1 MLLWAL
7 AAVAALAIA
16 ALQYWWGGAPPRRA
30 AAPAALRTGALTFL
44 LAALLDAP
52 LGRARAPEALVA
64 LDASASWRRGGD
76 TLAWREART
85 RAGGRGGDSLVLF
98 GDSARGTRS
107 APGTPSDAASRVRPA
122 VERAVAAGRPIVV
135 VTDGEIDD
143 PDALRRLPAG
153 SRVEVVP
160 RAARPDGALA
170 ALDAP
175 RAAVGGD
182 TLTARVTLVAGAA
195 GAPAGELRLAVAD
208 RQLAAAA
215 VDALPPYGERAVE
228 LRGRVAAPE
237 GPAILRATFVAA
249 ADAEP
254 RNDTLAVSLDV
265 SRAAAAVFVSSSPDF
280 DARFAL
286 AVLRGALA
294 VPARGYY
301 RVAPGQWRREGTLA
315 PVPER

>member
-175 RAAVGGD
+175 RAASRRAGTSASPPGSGG
-182 TLTARVTLVAGAA
+182 R
-195 GAPAGELRLAVAD
+195 
-208 RQLAAAA
+208 
-215 VDALPPYGERAVE
+215 
-228 LRGRVAAPE
+228 RGRSRRCRSARCGARCAARRSPCCTATATSS
-237 GPAILRATFVAA
+237 GRRA
-249 ADAEP
+249 P
-254 RNDTLAVSLDV
+254 
-265 SRAAAAVFVSSSPDF
+265 
-280 DARFAL
+280 
-286 AVLRGALA
+286 
-294 VPARGYY
+294 
-301 RVAPGQWRREGTLA
+301 
-315 PVPER
+315 

>member
-16 ALQYWWGGAPPRRA
+16 ALQYGWGGAPPRRA

-107 APGTPSDAASRVRPA
+107 APGAPSDAA
-122 VERAVAAGRPIVV
+122 
-135 VTDGEIDD
+135 
-143 PDALRRLPAG
+143 

-215 VDALPPYGERAVE
+215 LAALPPYGERA
-228 LRGRVAAPE
+228 
-237 GPAILRATFVAA
+237 
-249 ADAEP
+249 
-254 RNDTLAVSLDV
+254 
-265 SRAAAAVFVSSSPDF
+265 
-280 DARFAL
+280 
-286 AVLRGALA
+286 
-294 VPARGYY
+294 
-301 RVAPGQWRREGTLA
+301 
-315 PVPER
+315 